1 MLGGFRI
8 SVGTRT
14 IEEDAWHLR
23 KAANLVKL
31 LALAP
36 GHLLHREQAMDALWP
51 DLARRAASN
60 NLRQVLHAA
69 RRVLDPVVG
78 ARYVTSENGLLILGQ
93 EGFVWVDAEAFGEA
107 AIAARRAKVPSAYEA
122 AIEQYAG
129 ELLPGDYNEAWTQ
142 NRREELRRMYLT
154 LLLDLATLY
163 EGRKEY
169 ERGIGVLRRA
179 LSEDPSREE
188 THADLMR
195 LYAHCGRRR
204 EAVLQYEL
212 LVEDLSREPSAE
224 TSRLYKEIRAGSF
237 PQKSAGADERESDD
251 AGQHNL
257 PASSTSFVGREHE
270 IAEVRGMLSMTRLLT
285 LTGAGGSG
293 KTRLAVE
300 AARALAGVYPDGV
313 WITELAPLSEP
324 GLVPQAVAS
333 ALGIREQ
340 PGRPLLG
347 TIIEALQSKEL
358 LLVMDNCEHLI
369 QASSILAEELLSSCP
384 RPRILATSR
393 EPLGIGGEV
402 VRQVGPLSLPE
413 TSNGRSTAE
422 SLMRCE
428 AVRLFVE
435 RSRVMAPDFGLTEG
449 NAGAVVRLCRRLDG
463 IPLAIELAA
472 ARLGDVA
479 VEQVARRLEGSLD
492 LLQSS
497 GRSAEPKHQT
507 LRSTLDW
514 SYNLLGEMER
524 ALFGRLAVFAGGWTL
539 EAAEQ
544 VCSGRGI
551 EHYEFLDLL
560 VGLVDKSLVVA
571 GATSEGAVRYRM
583 LEPIRQYAREKL
595 DEIGQAY
602 EARDRHAEFFLALA
616 EEAEPE
622 LDGPQ
627 QRLWVERLDVEHDN
641 LGAALLR
648 ALEHGEGELALRL
661 GAALWR
667 FWFARGYYG
676 EGTTWLE
683 QGLAAG
689 DPKASSTRV
698 KATESLGWLT
708 QRQGDTERA
717 EAAYEEMLELS
728 RKLDDEANVAT
739 ALNSLGTLAVQQGDH
754 ERAAPLL
761 EENLAVLRRLE
772 ETSQH
777 RSKSSTCSVCKGIW
791 HCLTVTPYGRRR
803 CGKKA

>member
-1 MLGGFRI
+1 LLLEHGGTGRQDDTSVEIGMGMSQHRRRSARIDSRSTDTTVRESEALRIALLGGFRI

-78 ARYVTSENGLLILGQ
+78 SRYVTSENGLLILGQ
-93 EGFVWVDAEAFGEA
+93 EGYVWVDAEAFGEA

-163 EGRKEY
+163 EGREEY

-195 LYAHCGRRR
+195 LYAHCRRRR

-212 LVEDLSREPSAE
+212 LVEHLSREPSAE

-270 IAEVRGMLSMTRLLT
+270 IAEVRRMLSMTRLLT

-384 RPRILATSR
+384 RPRILTTSR

-667 FWFARGYYG
+667 F
-676 EGTTWLE
+676 
-683 QGLAAG
+683 
-689 DPKASSTRV
+689 
-698 KATESLGWLT
+698 
-708 QRQGDTERA
+708 
-717 EAAYEEMLELS
+717 
-728 RKLDDEANVAT
+728 
-739 ALNSLGTLAVQQGDH
+739 
-754 ERAAPLL
+754 
-761 EENLAVLRRLE
+761 
-772 ETSQH
+772 
-777 RSKSSTCSVCKGIW
+777 
-791 HCLTVTPYGRRR
+791 
-803 CGKKA
+803 

>member
-1 MLGGFRI
+1 MLLEHGGTGRQDDTSVEIGMGMSQHRRRSARIDSRSTDTTVRESEALRIALLGGFRI

-78 ARYVTSENGLLILGQ
+78 SRYVTSENGLLILGQ

-163 EGRKEY
+163 EGREEY

-188 THADLMR
+188 THTDLMR

-212 LVEDLSREPSAE
+212 LVEHLSREPSAE

-270 IAEVRGMLSMTRLLT
+270 IAEVRRMLSMTRLLT

-293 KTRLAVE
+293 KTRVAVE

-358 LLVMDNCEHLI
+358 PLVMDNCEHLI

-667 FWFARGYYG
+667 F
-676 EGTTWLE
+676 
-683 QGLAAG
+683 
-689 DPKASSTRV
+689 
-698 KATESLGWLT
+698 
-708 QRQGDTERA
+708 
-717 EAAYEEMLELS
+717 
-728 RKLDDEANVAT
+728 
-739 ALNSLGTLAVQQGDH
+739 
-754 ERAAPLL
+754 
-761 EENLAVLRRLE
+761 
-772 ETSQH
+772 
-777 RSKSSTCSVCKGIW
+777 
-791 HCLTVTPYGRRR
+791 
-803 CGKKA
+803 